1 MLLMVNLH
9 NLLEVV
15 VFMKFFECT
24 KRNNL
29 TFMHNCNGIAML
41 EEVDCM
47 SRKNL
52 RFSLADTFKHLL
64 KNFLSYF
71 SIQS

>member
-15 VFMKFFECT
+15 VFMKFLKCT

-29 TFMHNCNGIAML
+29 TLVHNCDGVAML

-64 KNFLSYF
+64 KNLLSYF